1 MIRLPYL
8 YSLVLLTLFT
18 GCSTPPDSS
27 PSRSPKIRSIS
38 AAGNVSILT
47 FSEDKFSATVTI
59 PHGSQSIEPIFK
71 KLMADENTDVLDQY
85 LDGTV
90 NENIAQEIKD
100 VIIASLPDGALD
112 YRVTEF
118 TTASG
123 SSILHFAL
131 DRNLIE
137 AIVLPIIKKYTYPG
151 AIPILPLFSVSTT
164 PPILNDLK
172 RLKLLIPCENVSVP
186 KQQLL
191 LPNAPRAYRHGTHR
205 GIDFYVNWGT
215 PVRAVA
221 DGVITRAEHGY
232 QEMSA
237 DFRLDVLDDAKIM
250 GRTPSDVFEHLLLG
264 QAVYIDH
271 GFDLVPGYRA
281 VTIYAHMSHINSGIT
296 VGSTVRRGEVI
307 GQSGNTGTK
316 DSTQKKKTGAHL
328 HWEMILQNKGGE
340 YYLGQGEQY
349 EVLYPFLT
357 NLFTNK

>member
-1 MIRLPYL
+1 MIRLPYF
-8 YSLVLLTLFT
+8 YSLVLLTLFI
-18 GCSTPPDSS
+18 GCGTPPDSS
-27 PSRSPKIRSIS
+27 PSISPKTRSIS

-71 KLMADENTDVLDQY
+71 KLMAEDNTDVLDQY

-90 NENIAQEIKD
+90 NENIAPEIKD
-100 VIIASLPDGALD
+100 EIIASLPDGALD
-112 YRVTEF
+112 YRITEF
-118 TTASG
+118 TKAPS
-123 SSILHFAL
+123 SSILQLGL
-131 DRNLIE
+131 DRNLLE
-137 AIVLPIIKKYTYPG
+137 SIVLPIIKKYTYPG
-151 AIPILPLFSVSTT
+151 AVPILPLFSVSTA

-172 RLKLLIPCENVSVP
+172 SMKLLVPCENVSVP

-237 DFRLDVLDDAKIM
+237 DFRLDILNDAKIL

-307 GQSGNTGTK
+307 GRSGNTGTK
-316 DSTQKKKTGAHL
+316 DSTLKQKTGAHL
-328 HWEMILQNKGGE
+328 HWEMILQNKAGE
-340 YYLGQGEQY
+340 YYLGQGEKY
-349 EVLYPFLT
+349 DVLYPFME
-357 NLFTNK
+357 NLFTDN

>member
-8 YSLVLLTLFT
+8 HLLVIFSLFT
-18 GCSTPPDSS
+18 GCGTPPDSS
-27 PSRSPKIRSIS
+27 PSGSPKTRSLS
-38 AAGNVSILT
+38 VAGNVSILT
-47 FSEDKFSATVTI
+47 FSEDKLSATVTI
-59 PHGSQSIEPIFK
+59 SGGSQSIEPIFK
-71 KLMADENTDVLDQY
+71 KLMAGDNTDVLDQY

-90 NENIAQEIKD
+90 NKDIVPEIKD
-100 VIIASLPDGALD
+100 EIIASLPDGALE
-112 YRVTEF
+112 YRVTGF

-123 SSILHFAL
+123 SSILQLAL

-137 AIVLPIIKKYTYPG
+137 AVVLPIINKYTYPG
-151 AIPILPLFSVSTT
+151 AVPILPLFSVSTA
-164 PPILNDLK
+164 PLILNDLK
-172 RLKLLIPCENVSVP
+172 SLKLLIPCENVSVP
-186 KQQLL
+186 EQPLL

-221 DGVITRAEHGY
+221 DGVITRAEHSY

-237 DFRLDVLDDAKIM
+237 DFRLEVLGDAKIL

-271 GFDLVPGYRA
+271 GFDLVPGHRA

-296 VGSTVRRGEVI
+296 VGSIVRRGQVI

-316 DSTQKKKTGAHL
+316 DSTLKKKTGAHL

-357 NLFTNK
+357 NLFTNS

>member
-8 YSLVLLTLFT
+8 HLLVIFSLFP
-18 GCSTPPDSS
+18 GCGTPPDSS
-27 PSRSPKIRSIS
+27 PSGLPKTRSFGV
-38 AAGNVSILT
+38 AGNVSILT

-59 PHGSQSIEPIFK
+59 SHGSQSIEQIFK
-71 KLMADENTDVLDQY
+71 KLMADDNTDVLDQY

-90 NENIAQEIKD
+90 NEDIAPEIKD
-100 VIIASLPDGALD
+100 EIIASLPDGALD
-112 YRVTEF
+112 YRITGF

-123 SSILHFAL
+123 SSILQLAL

-151 AIPILPLFSVSTT
+151 AVSILPLFSVSTAL
-164 PPILNDLK
+164 PILNDLK
-172 RLKLLIPCENVSVP
+172 SLKLLLPCENAPVP
-186 KQQLL
+186 EKPLL

-221 DGVITRAEHGY
+221 DGVIIRAEHGY
-232 QEMSA
+232 REMSA
-237 DFRLDVLDDAKIM
+237 DFRLDVLGAAKIL

-271 GFDLVPGYRA
+271 GFDLVPSYRT
-281 VTIYAHMSHINSGIT
+281 VTIYAHMSQINSSIT
-296 VGSTVRRGEVI
+296 VGSTVRRGVVI

-316 DSTQKKKTGAHL
+316 DSTLKKKTGAHL
-328 HWEMILQNKGGE
+328 HWEMILQNKAGE
-340 YYLGQGEQY
+340 YYLGQGLKNDSLY
-349 EVLYPFLT
+349 VLFQ
-357 NLFTNK
+357 NIFK

>member
-27 PSRSPKIRSIS
+27 PSISPKIRSIS

-47 FSEDKFSATVTI
+47 FSEDKFSATITI
-59 PHGSQSIEPIFK
+59 PRGSQSIEPIFK
-71 KLMADENTDVLDQY
+71 KLMAEDNTDVLDQY

-90 NENIAQEIKD
+90 NENIAPEIKD
-100 VIIASLPDGALD
+100 EIIASLPDGALD
-112 YRVTEF
+112 YRITEF
-118 TTASG
+118 TKAPS
-123 SSILHFAL
+123 SSILQLGL
-131 DRNLIE
+131 DRNQLE
-137 AIVLPIIKKYTYPG
+137 SIVLPIIKKYTYPG
-151 AIPILPLFSVSTT
+151 AVPILPLFSVSTA

-172 RLKLLIPCENVSVP
+172 SMKLLVPCENVSVP

-221 DGVITRAEHGY
+221 DGVITRAEHDY
-232 QEMSA
+232 KEMSA
-237 DFRLDVLDDAKIM
+237 DFRLDVLGDAKIL

-264 QAVYIDH
+264 RAVYIDH

-281 VTIYAHMSHINSGIT
+281 VTIYAHMSHINSSIT

-316 DSTQKKKTGAHL
+316 DSTLKKKTGAHL
-328 HWEMILQNKGGE
+328 HWEMILQNKVGE
-340 YYLGQGEQY
+340 YYLGQGLKSDSLY
-349 EVLYPFLT
+349 VLFQ
-357 NLFTNK
+357 NIF

>member
-1 MIRLPYL
+1 MICFPFLHL
-8 YSLVLLTLFT
+8 LVLLTLFT
-18 GCSTPPDSS
+18 GCSIPPDPS
-27 PSRSPKIRSIS
+27 PSGLPKTRSIGT
-38 AAGNVSILT
+38 AGNVSILT
-47 FSEDKFSATVTI
+47 FSEDKFYATVTI

-71 KLMADENTDVLDQY
+71 KLMADDNTDVLDQY

-90 NENIAQEIKD
+90 NEDIALEIKD

-112 YRVTEF
+112 YRFTEF
-118 TTASG
+118 TTAPS
-123 SSILHFAL
+123 SSILQLAI

-137 AIVLPIIKKYTYPG
+137 SIVLPIIKKYTYPG
-151 AIPILPLFSVSTT
+151 AVPILPLFSVATT
-164 PPILNDLK
+164 PPVLNSLK
-172 RLKLLIPCENVSVP
+172 SLKLLLPCENVPVP
-186 KQQLL
+186 EQQLL

-215 PVRAVA
+215 PVQAVA
-221 DGVITRAEHGY
+221 DGVITRAEHSY

-237 DFRLDVLDDAKIM
+237 DFRLDVLGDAKIM

-264 QAVYIDH
+264 QVVYIDH

-316 DSTQKKKTGAHL
+316 DSTLKKKTGAHL
-328 HWEMILQNKGGE
+328 YWEMILQNKGGE

-349 EVLYPFLT
+349 EVLYPFLA
-357 NLFTNK
+357 NLFTNR

>member
-1 MIRLPYL
+1 M
-8 YSLVLLTLFT
+8 
-18 GCSTPPDSS
+18 
-27 PSRSPKIRSIS
+27 
-38 AAGNVSILT
+38 
-47 FSEDKFSATVTI
+47 
-59 PHGSQSIEPIFK
+59 
-71 KLMADENTDVLDQY
+71 
-85 LDGTV
+85 
-90 NENIAQEIKD
+90 
-100 VIIASLPDGALD
+100 
-112 YRVTEF
+112 
-118 TTASG
+118 
-123 SSILHFAL
+123 
-131 DRNLIE
+131 
-137 AIVLPIIKKYTYPG
+137 
-151 AIPILPLFSVSTT
+151 
-164 PPILNDLK
+164 
-172 RLKLLIPCENVSVP
+172 KLLVPCENVSVP

-316 DSTQKKKTGAHL
+316 DSTLKKKTGAHL

-357 NLFTNK
+357 NLFTNS

>member
-8 YSLVLLTLFT
+8 HLLVLLFLFT
-18 GCSTPPDSS
+18 SCSAPPDSS
-27 PSRSPKIRSIS
+27 PSRSPKTRSFGTT
-38 AAGNVSILT
+38 GNVSILT
-47 FSEDKFSATVTI
+47 FSEDKFSATITI
-59 PHGSQSIEPIFK
+59 PRGSQSIEPIFK
-71 KLMADENTDVLDQY
+71 KLMAEDNTDVLDQY

-90 NENIAQEIKD
+90 NENIAPEIKD
-100 VIIASLPDGALD
+100 EIIASLPDGALD
-112 YRVTEF
+112 YRITEF
-118 TTASG
+118 TKAPS
-123 SSILHFAL
+123 SSILQLGL
-131 DRNLIE
+131 DRNQLE
-137 AIVLPIIKKYTYPG
+137 SIVLPIIKKYTYPG
-151 AIPILPLFSVSTT
+151 AVPILPLFSVSTA

-172 RLKLLIPCENVSVP
+172 SMKLLVPCENVSVP

-357 NLFTNK
+357 NLFTNN

>member
-1 MIRLPYL
+1 MNRLPYL
-8 YSLVLLTLFT
+8 HLLVLLSLFT
-18 GCSTPPDSS
+18 SCSAPPDSS
-27 PSRSPKIRSIS
+27 PSGSPKTPSFGTT
-38 AAGNVSILT
+38 GNVSILT
-47 FSEDKFSATVTI
+47 FSEDKFSATITI

-71 KLMADENTDVLDQY
+71 KLMVDDNTDVLDQY

-90 NENIAQEIKD
+90 NENIVPEIKD
-100 VIIASLPDGALD
+100 EIIASLPDGALD
-112 YRVTEF
+112 YRITEF
-118 TTASG
+118 TKAPG
-123 SSILHFAL
+123 SSILQLAL
-131 DRNLIE
+131 DRNLLE
-137 AIVLPIIKKYTYPG
+137 EIVLPIIKKYTYPG
-151 AIPILPLFSVSTT
+151 AVPILPLFSVSTK

-172 RLKLLIPCENVSVP
+172 GMKLLVPCDNVSVP

-191 LPNAPRAYRHGTHR
+191 LPNAPRAYRHGVHR

-237 DFRLDVLDDAKIM
+237 DFRLDVLADAKIM

-316 DSTQKKKTGAHL
+316 DSTLKKKTGAHL

>member
-8 YSLVLLTLFT
+8 YSLVLLALFT
-18 GCSTPPDSS
+18 GCSAPPDSS
-27 PSRSPKIRSIS
+27 PSGSPKTPSFGTT
-38 AAGNVSILT
+38 GNVSILT

-59 PHGSQSIEPIFK
+59 PHGSQSIDPIFT
-71 KLMADENTDVLDQY
+71 KLMADDNSDVLDQY

-118 TTASG
+118 TTAPS
-123 SSILHFAL
+123 SSILQLAL
-131 DRNLIE
+131 DRSLIE

-151 AIPILPLFSVSTT
+151 AVPILPLFSVSTT

-221 DGVITRAEHGY
+221 DGVITVSY
-232 QEMSA
+232 
-237 DFRLDVLDDAKIM
+237 
-250 GRTPSDVFEHLLLG
+250 THLTL
-264 QAVYIDH
+264 
-271 GFDLVPGYRA
+271 P
-281 VTIYAHMSHINSGIT
+281 
-296 VGSTVRRGEVI
+296 
-307 GQSGNTGTK
+307 TK
-316 DSTQKKKTGAHL
+316 R
-328 HWEMILQNKGGE
+328 I
-340 YYLGQGEQY
+340 
-349 EVLYPFLT
+349 V
-357 NLFTNK
+357 

>member
-1 MIRLPYL
+1 MIR
-8 YSLVLLTLFT
+8 YSSLHLMVFLVLVT
-18 GCSTPPDSS
+18 GCSGPPDST
-27 PSRSPKIRSIS
+27 PSGSPKTRSHGVT
-38 AAGNVSILT
+38 GNVSILT
-47 FSEDKFSATVTI
+47 FSEDKYSARITI
-59 PHGSQSIEPIFK
+59 PHGPQLIAPIFK
-71 KLMADENTDVLDQY
+71 KLMADNNTDVLDQY

-90 NENIAQEIKD
+90 QKNIAPEIKEL
-100 VIIASLPDGALD
+100 IITSLPKGALD

-118 TTASG
+118 TTTPNHN
-123 SSILHFAL
+123 ILKLEL

-137 AIVLPIIKKYTYPG
+137 EIVFPIIKQYTYPG
-151 AIPILPLFSVSTT
+151 AIPMLPLFSVSTT

-172 RLKLLIPCENVSVP
+172 SLRILIPCENVKVP
-186 KQQLL
+186 EQQLL

-215 PVRAVA
+215 PIRAVA
-221 DGVITRAEHGY
+221 DGVIIRAEHNY

-237 DFRLDVLDDAKIM
+237 DFRLDILNDTKIL

-296 VGSTVRRGEVI
+296 IGSSVRRGEII

-316 DSTQKKKTGAHL
+316 DSALKQKTGAHL
-328 HWEMILQNKGGE
+328 HWEMILQNKAGE
-340 YYLGQGEQY
+340 YYLGQGEKY
-349 EVLYPFLT
+349 DVLYPFME
-357 NLFTNK
+357 NLFTDN